1 MKNKNLKDFAPYIA
15 AFAALGAAAAA
26 AAVAYA
32 RTSKALNELGDFDL
46 DWGNDDALS
55 SMLNRKDNM

>member
-1 MKNKNLKDFAPYIA
+1 MTNKTIKDYAPYIA

-32 RTSKALNELGDFDL
+32 KTSNALKELDHLELDF
-46 DWGNDDALS
+46 GNDDGIA
-55 SMLNRKDNM
+55 SMFNRKDIK